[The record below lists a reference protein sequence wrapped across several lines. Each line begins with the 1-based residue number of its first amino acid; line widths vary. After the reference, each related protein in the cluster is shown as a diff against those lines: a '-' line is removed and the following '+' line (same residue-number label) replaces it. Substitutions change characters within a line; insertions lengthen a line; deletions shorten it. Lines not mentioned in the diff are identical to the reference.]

1 MFLGI
6 GVLVFLAITF
16 WPLVRP
22 NLVRPGAPSFL
33 VGAITV
39 VAAYTLLRWYDPL
52 GKFGAVA
59 SAVAATSGISP
70 IASAF
75 FGWLHWTEF
84 IVTFLLGGVA
94 IARRDRR
101 LAWIAAALCIV
112 AGVIVIIAHQE
123 VVSKGG
129 GVDHS
134 LGPFV
139 AAFGYLLMAVACA
152 AAALTHQQVAATRDS
167 IDRFLNWRPGLPVA
181 VAGFVA
187 TLIAMTYAVWFSPQ
201 RLEAKFPD
209 LHTLFSGYG
218 LAPLAMQFTIWLGWA
233 LLAAGTITAV
243 VASYLRHRA
252 LAWVA
257 AMLGVVGVVLTLIT
271 LYGISKIG
279 ADNNV
284 DSATGPWQNLGSGGW
299 LACLG
304 VQPGGDRG
312 RHRRDRER
320 SAVSDR

>member
-1 MFLGI
+1 MASPSRVATG
-6 GVLVFLAITF
+6 G
-16 WPLVRP
+16 WP
-22 NLVRPGAPSFL
+22 GS
-33 VGAITV
+33 
-39 VAAYTLLRWYDPL
+39 
-52 GKFGAVA
+52 
-59 SAVAATSGISP
+59 
-70 IASAF
+70 
-75 FGWLHWTEF
+75 
-84 IVTFLLGGVA
+84 
-94 IARRDRR
+94 RR
-101 LAWIAAALCIV
+101 ALCIV

-139 AAFGYLLMAVACA
+139 AAFGYLVMAVACA

-167 IDRFLNWRPGLPVA
+167 IDRFMNWRPGLPVA

-187 TLIAMTYAVWFSPQ
+187 TLIAMTYAAWFSPQ

-284 DSATGPWQNLGSGGW
+284 DSASRAVAEPRFRRLVGLP
-299 LACLG
+299 G
-304 VQPGGDRG
+304 VQPAGDRG
-312 RHRRDRER
+312 GHRRDRER
-320 SAVSDR
+320 SAVSSR